1 MDFHLNSLLNL
12 PNITVLSCQQQEGL
26 IFFSLDFLNNGILC
40 PHCQTYT
47 DNLHQ
52 TRPIL
57 VRDLSIVGQGVYLK
71 VPRRQFICPHCGKYP
86 TELLEWIGPR
96 RNYTKRYEEYIYEKV
111 KELTVEQVS
120 KTEQLSP
127 EQVQNIFSRE
137 ASKKK
142 RLVNARES
150 KPR

>member
-1 MDFHLNSLLNL
+1 MDFHLDSLLNL
-12 PNITVLSCQQQEGL
+12 PNVTVLSCQQQEGL
-26 IFFSLDFLNNGILC
+26 IFLSLDFLNEGRLY

-71 VPRRQFICPHCGKYP
+71 VPPRQFICPHCGKYP
-86 TELLEWIGPR
+86 TEPPTHLELNSRWKAGVHSALLEWIEPR

-111 KELTVEQVS
+111 KELPSAFE
-120 KTEQLSP
+120 
-127 EQVQNIFSRE
+127 NSR
-137 ASKKK
+137 
-142 RLVNARES
+142 N
-150 KPR
+150 PRFGLDSEY